1 MAIQLSTEKKTGLF
15 MMLASKTIYDV
26 GIQYG
31 FDKHY
36 KDAKAIKG
44 AVYRN
49 YAEVKNNPDKY
60 GISKDTYDLVLDAMA
75 SRAVASPKSEI
86 KAAEKKELE
95 GADIKKLVLSNRDTL
110 AQLMAKKL
118 SMISNAELKKMSL
131 KDFGTLFG
139 ILFDKGQIIQGQA
152 TEHIAHL
159 SKVEDGLS
167 PQELM
172 ETVIKQREHAV
183 ERKSE

>member
-1 MAIQLSTEKKTGLF
+1 
-15 MMLASKTIYDV
+15 
-26 GIQYG
+26 
-31 FDKHY
+31 
-36 KDAKAIKG
+36 
-44 AVYRN
+44 
-49 YAEVKNNPDKY
+49 
-60 GISKDTYDLVLDAMA
+60 
-75 SRAVASPKSEI
+75 
-86 KAAEKKELE
+86 
-95 GADIKKLVLSNRDTL
+95 
-110 AQLMAKKL
+110 MAKKL

>member
-86 KAAEKKELE
+86 KAAEEKRTRRGGYKE
-95 GADIKKLVLSNRDTL
+95 
-110 AQLMAKKL
+110 
-118 SMISNAELKKMSL
+118 ISTK
-131 KDFGTLFG
+131 
-139 ILFDKGQIIQGQA
+139 
-152 TEHIAHL
+152 
-159 SKVEDGLS
+159 
-167 PQELM
+167 
-172 ETVIKQREHAV
+172 
-183 ERKSE
+183 